1 MNLTQIK
8 YFNQTVKSKGV
19 SAAALKLFITQP
31 AVTKQIKLLEEEIGN
46 KLFYKRNNSFQLTTA
61 GTILFDKSCEILSL
75 FDELNDELKSIDGV
89 NFEKIIV
96 GCGSLA
102 ARFIFPDIIKKFLAK
117 FPNNDISIFE
127 CGSNDMEEL
136 LSNDT
141 IDFGTGFKTIIKNNT
156 IEFEKLFTSKF
167 NVICSENNSMA
178 DADVVKIEEIINL
191 PYISYSTN
199 SVIKMLLEQYLP
211 NENINNV
218 LNAKYSETII
228 KYVQLN
234 FGVSI
239 VPDYILELLNPT
251 GIAIKNLD
259 IDLAIDFGVFKDK
272 NKYLSPA
279 HNKCIDL
286 LKVYYKKSFRNF
298 I

>member
-19 SAAALKLFITQP
+19 SAAALKLFVTQP

-61 GTILFDKSCEILSL
+61 GTVLFEKSCEILSL
-75 FDELNDELKSIDGV
+75 FDELDDNLKSIDGV

-102 ARFIFPDIIKKFLAK
+102 ARFIFPDIIKKFLTK

-136 LSNDT
+136 LANDT
-141 IDFGTGFKTIIKNNT
+141 IDFGTGFKTIIKGRT

-167 NVICSENNSMA
+167 KVICSENNTMA
-178 DADVVKIEEIINL
+178 DAGIVKIEEIIDL

-199 SVIKMLLEQYLP
+199 SVIKNLLEKYLP
-211 NENINNV
+211 GENMNNV
-218 LNAKYSETII
+218 LKAQYSETII

-239 VPDYILELLNPT
+239 VPDYILELLDPT
-251 GIAIKNLD
+251 GIAIKSLD
-259 IDLAIDFGVFKDK
+259 VDFAIDFGVFKDK
-272 NKYLSPA
+272 NKYISPA
-279 HNKCIDL
+279 HKQCTDL
-286 LKVYYKKSFRNF
+286 LKVYYKKRFKNF
-298 I
+298 S